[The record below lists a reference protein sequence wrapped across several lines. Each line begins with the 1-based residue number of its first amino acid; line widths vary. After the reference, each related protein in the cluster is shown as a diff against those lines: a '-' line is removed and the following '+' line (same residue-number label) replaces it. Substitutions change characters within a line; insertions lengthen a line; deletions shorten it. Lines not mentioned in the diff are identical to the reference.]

1 MEATDITLSIV
12 MPVFNHRDDVAT
24 MIDSVCA
31 NDFTAWE
38 MLAVDDGS
46 DAETLAMLTRYAE
59 ADSRIRVVKRDR
71 QPKGAQTCRNI
82 GLEMARGEYVVFFD
96 SDDYVAPYCL
106 GQRVEQMRRHTE
118 LDFMVFP
125 SGMYMDDT
133 FRVEAHPY
141 MYGYKIYADD
151 VAQFARR
158 ELPFIVWNNIYRRA
172 SLLSKS
178 LKWDE
183 RLLSLQ
189 DADFNIS
196 ALAAGLHYAYAE
208 DARPDYGYRIASVSS
223 VSKNIKGV
231 RHHESHVYANHK
243 MWTTVQTAYGSRYDS
258 ALFDGTLNIYNAGLS
273 GRGIDRAFALSLVAS
288 LKDRSS
294 TYYRLFNL
302 QVRLTLFLQH
312 IVSAKVARQL
322 PMALYLAKMVRKRK
336 QKAAKVGVALS
347 TFNSKNQSK

>member
-1 MEATDITLSIV
+1 

-31 NDFTAWE
+31 NDFTDWE
-38 MLAVDDGS
+38 LLAVDDGS
-46 DAETLAMLTRYAE
+46 DAETLAMLRRYAE
-59 ADSRIRVVKRDR
+59 ADDRIRVVQRDR

-82 GLEMARGEYVVFFD
+82 GLAVARGEYVVFFD
-96 SDDYVAPYCL
+96 SDDYIAPYCL
-106 GQRVEQMRRHTE
+106 GQRVQQMQQHTE

-125 SGMYMDDT
+125 SGMYIDET

-141 MYGYKIYADD
+141 MYGYHIYADD

-158 ELPFIVWNNIYRRA
+158 QLPFIVWNNIYRRA
-172 SLLSKS
+172 ALLSKS

-196 ALAAGLHYAYAE
+196 AIVAGLRYAYAE
-208 DARPDYGYRIASVSS
+208 DARPDYGYRVASVSS

-231 RHHESHVYANHK
+231 RHHDSHVYANQK
-243 MWTTVQTAYGSRYDS
+243 MWATVHAAYGRRYDR

-273 GRGIDRAFALSLVAS
+273 GRGIDRSFALSLVAS
-288 LKDRSS
+288 LKDRSRI
-294 TYYRLFNL
+294 YYRLFNM
-302 QVRLTLFLQH
+302 QVHLTLLLQK
-312 IVSAKVARQL
+312 IVPEKIARQL
-322 PMALYLAKMVRKRK
+322 PMAFYLAKMVRLRK
-336 QKAAKVGVALS
+336 QKAAKVGAALS
-347 TFNSKNQSK
+347 ALTSQNQSK